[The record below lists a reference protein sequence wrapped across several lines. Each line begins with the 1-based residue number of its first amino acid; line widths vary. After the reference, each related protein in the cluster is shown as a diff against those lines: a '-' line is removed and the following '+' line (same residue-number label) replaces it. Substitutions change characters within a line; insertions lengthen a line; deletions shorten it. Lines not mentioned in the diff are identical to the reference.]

1 MNLFKLPRL
10 IIYTSLGFLL
20 FFTSCKTS
28 IPNVSSSKIVYFEEQ
43 IEVPSSTLV
52 LSIKM
57 SYDSILGKLNYK
69 NGKTLVDI
77 REESGSDPLLIQLAN
92 TPKIVKQNNRF
103 FITNCLLNFRT
114 KPSIAGIN
122 AGWIEGKIKMDL
134 QLDVNKLATNQFNF
148 SSCAYQYE
156 WIEKPQVKMMG
167 FSVNVAS
174 ILDKYI
180 QSREE
185 KLREAFLLKINPIV
199 DPSYWMPLVRKQLIV
214 SSIGNYQLLSNQI
227 GIEFKNFTLNEND
240 LSLNLKL
247 DGLLGFKWKSDQ
259 NSSLHLIGKEDN
271 LFYFFADKSAIQLM
285 FDELVQKNE
294 SIHSKSVHINSFSP
308 AGMNLEASGMFGS
321 KSKVKFDCQLYSSD
335 SKLKFSATSIRLEKI
350 KFPYS
355 LFKNSIKNKLIN
367 SIGSMSIDIHDMLIK
382 GDSNAV
388 FRDITFKEIRMNSAS
403 LVLVGKYNGPILQ
416 INP

>member
-1 MNLFKLPRL
+1 M
-10 IIYTSLGFLL
+10 
-20 FFTSCKTS
+20 
-28 IPNVSSSKIVYFEEQ
+28 
-43 IEVPSSTLV
+43 
-52 LSIKM
+52 
-57 SYDSILGKLNYK
+57 
-69 NGKTLVDI
+69 
-77 REESGSDPLLIQLAN
+77 
-92 TPKIVKQNNRF
+92 
-103 FITNCLLNFRT
+103 
-114 KPSIAGIN
+114 
-122 AGWIEGKIKMDL
+122 
-134 QLDVNKLATNQFNF
+134 
-148 SSCAYQYE
+148 
-156 WIEKPQVKMMG
+156 
-167 FSVNVAS
+167 
-174 ILDKYI
+174 
-180 QSREE
+180 
-185 KLREAFLLKINPIV
+185 
-199 DPSYWMPLVRKQLIV
+199 
-214 SSIGNYQLLSNQI
+214 LSNQI